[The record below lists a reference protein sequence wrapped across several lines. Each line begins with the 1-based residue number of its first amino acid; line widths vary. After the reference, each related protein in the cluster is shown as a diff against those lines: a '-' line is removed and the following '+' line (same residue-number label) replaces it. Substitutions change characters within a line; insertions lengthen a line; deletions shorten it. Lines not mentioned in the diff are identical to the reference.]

1 MQMTDGVWVSQVP
14 RDSTLIEGF
23 DSDVYLTDE
32 DLAVDAMRRS
42 RAGEPLPQDRFP
54 QEMYGEYPDKKY
66 GRQPDLFLG
75 GGFWIVS
82 SEFAD
87 VLRSVNLGRSALY
100 PVKLFQHDR
109 KTPVEG
115 AYFSLNIGETK
126 KSLILDQSTGLNK
139 PTYPDASGLDVRYL
153 PFEPTDGDIAV
164 RDSAL
169 DGSNLWIDPLL
180 RDGIFLS
187 DRLVQVLKA
196 AKLTRRLGLIKA
208 RIIRVN

>member
-32 DLAVDAMRRS
+32 ELAVDAMRRS

-115 AYFSLNIGETK
+115 AYFSLNIGETMQAFAAEE
-126 KSLILDQSTGLNK
+126 SR
-139 PTYPDASGLDVRYL
+139 DVRKPYPNVDLWKL
-153 PFEPTDGDIAV
+153 PLNPKDDDIAV
-164 RDSAL
+164 RETAL
-169 DGSNLWIDPLL
+169 RGADLWMDPHF

-187 DRLVQVLKA
+187 DRLVQALKA